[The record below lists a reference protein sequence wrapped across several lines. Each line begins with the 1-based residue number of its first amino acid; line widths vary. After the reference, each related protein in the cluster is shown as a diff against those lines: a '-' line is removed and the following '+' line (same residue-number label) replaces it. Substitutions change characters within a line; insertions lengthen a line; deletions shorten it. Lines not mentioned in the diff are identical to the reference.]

1 MSDAFEQ
8 AFLAAVDDMNAGQLH
23 APEHYLRTVPAAR
36 HEEFTRRLSA
46 LRAARGL
53 RASELTSEA
62 FEAALGA
69 VAAVRAEAGQAGILP
84 GALKQMR
91 KARGIRPRDVVDA
104 LAAEYELGP
113 EGREALR
120 EHYHQLESGE
130 LVGPNIAHRL
140 LRSLADFFQAEFED
154 FRAAVRPTGSA
165 GGGESGPR
173 LRPAPAMGRG
183 AGDDPGSA
191 PSGRAGDAR
200 TVGPDPQVELVRRL
214 FTGGPDA

>member
-36 HEEFTRRLSA
+36 HLEFTRRLSA
-46 LRAARGL
+46 LMAARGP
-53 RASELTSEA
+53 RGTEPTSEA

-69 VAAVRAEAGQAGILP
+69 VAAVRASAGQTGILP

-91 KARGIRPRDVVDA
+91 KARGIRSRDVVDA

-113 EGREALR
+113 GGREALR
-120 EHYHQLESGE
+120 EYYHQLESGE
-130 LVGPNIAHRL
+130 LVGPKIAHRL
-140 LRSLADFFQAEFED
+140 LRSLAAFFQTEFED
-154 FRAAVRPTGSA
+154 FRAAVRPTGGA
-165 GGGESGPR
+165 NGGGGAR
-173 LRPAPAMGRG
+173 LRLAPAMGRG
-183 AGDDPGSA
+183 AGDEPGAVS
-191 PSGRAGDAR
+191 SSREERA
-200 TVGPDPQVELVRRL
+200 VGPDPDVELVRRL

>member
-1 MSDAFEQ
+1 MNDAFEQ

-36 HEEFTRRLSA
+36 HEEFTRRLA
-46 LRAARGL
+46 GLMAARGPQ
-53 RASELTSEA
+53 ASEPTSEA

-69 VAAVRAEAGQAGILP
+69 VAAVRASAGQTGILP

-104 LAAEYELGP
+104 LATEYELGP
-113 EGREALR
+113 GGREALR

-140 LRSLADFFQAEFED
+140 LRSLADYFGAEFED
-154 FRAAVRPTGSA
+154 FRAAVRPAGSA
-165 GGGESGPR
+165 GAGGGPR
-173 LRPAPAMGRG
+173 LRLAPAMGRG
-183 AGDDPGSA
+183 AGGEAGPASPGRHQS
-191 PSGRAGDAR
+191 RA
-200 TVGPDPQVELVRRL
+200 VGPDPEVELVRQL